1 LLYQIQATDRFGDVG
16 GQESKYMVVEVRMNK
31 INKKIKYLRVNQK
44 DGWAEG
50 RWSLRG
56 GQQATRLWTMWTKK
70 DEYKQQ

>member
-1 LLYQIQATDRFGDVG
+1 
-16 GQESKYMVVEVRMNK
+16 MNK

-44 DGWAEG
+44 DGGAEG

-56 GQQATRLWTMWTKK
+56 GQQVTRLQTMWTKK